1 MNQGIWENQVRL
13 LWGNNHIQIWTAV
26 NVPSVKTTYN
36 TDSGL
41 NTKYV
46 NAPEEK
52 NAFEFSIIK
61 YSLNPAVYVQI
72 QAKLKALHFNF
83 V

>member
-13 LWGNNHIQIWTAV
+13 LWENNHTQIWTAV

-36 TDSGL
+36 TDSVL

-52 NAFEFSIIK
+52 NASEFSIIK
-61 YSLNPAVYVQI
+61 YSLNPAVCVQI
-72 QAKLKALHFNF
+72 QAKFKGLHFNF